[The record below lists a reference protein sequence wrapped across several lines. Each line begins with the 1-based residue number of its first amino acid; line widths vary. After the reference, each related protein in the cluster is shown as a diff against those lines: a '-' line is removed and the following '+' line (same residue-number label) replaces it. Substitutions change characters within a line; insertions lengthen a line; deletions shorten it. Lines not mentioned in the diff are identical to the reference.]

1 MINLPVE
8 NMSAEEKVGV
18 METLWDDLCKQNSE
32 ISSPQWHGD
41 LLTDREQWVSEH
53 GEDAF
58 EEWGDAKRDIDR
70 QLS

>member
-8 NMSAEEKVGV
+8 NMSTEEKVSV
-18 METLWDDLCKQNSE
+18 METLWDDLCKQKSE

-41 LLTDREQWVSEH
+41 LLTDREQWVCEH
-53 GEDAF
+53 GADAF
-58 EEWGDAKRDIDR
+58 EEWDDAKRDIDW